1 MARDNAGLSEIN
13 KGLNTSHRFLEGS
26 SAWKEATTDQT
37 ASPACGY
44 PPVCRLNTVQAH
56 QLRLTQGKK
65 TQTAPVSNVTAV
77 LITYKQE
84 ETGLKGGGAN

>member
-1 MARDNAGLSEIN
+1 MSEIN

-26 SAWKEATTDQT
+26 CAWKEATTAQT

-44 PPVCRLNTVQAH
+44 PPGCRLNAVQPH
-56 QLRLTQGKK
+56 QLRLTQEKP
-65 TQTAPVSNVTAV
+65 QTAPVSNVTAV

-84 ETGLKGGGAN
+84 ETGLKEGGADQDKDR